1 MKRWKLV
8 SGLLLVFVL
17 GILAGAFGTRIY
29 LKDRFA
35 HLRKDPKARQAFIMR
50 KLSKELE
57 LTQEQKIKV
66 EKIVEQVGAKRREFF
81 LKNRPEIK
89 KIMDEGFAQIKKE
102 LNNDQQKKL
111 DVLREENFFLRNA
124 EKREMPAA
132 STNDFTVSKAR
143 QSSVF

>member
-57 LTQEQKIKV
+57 LTQDQKIKV

-89 KIMDEGFAQIKKE
+89 RIMDEGFLQIKKE

-111 DVLREENFFLRNA
+111 DVLREEF
-124 EKREMPAA
+124 EKRRK
-132 STNDFTVSKAR
+132 SRDTSRFH
-143 QSSVF
+143 Q

>member
-1 MKRWKLV
+1 MKRWKLI

-17 GILAGAFGTRIY
+17 GVLAGSFGTRVY
-29 LKDRFA
+29 LKDRFE

-57 LTQEQKIKV
+57 LTQDQKTKI
-66 EKIVEQVGAKRREFF
+66 EKIVEQMGAKRREFY

-89 KIMDEGFAQIKKE
+89 RIMDEGFLQIKKE

-111 DVLREENFFLRNA
+111 DVLREEF
-124 EKREMPAA
+124 EKRK
-132 STNDFTVSKAR
+132 KAR
-143 QSSVF
+143 DASRYHQ

>member
-1 MKRWKLV
+1 MKRWKLI
-8 SGLLLVFVL
+8 SGLLLVLVL

-57 LTQEQKIKV
+57 LTPDQKIKI
-66 EKIVEQVGAKRREFF
+66 EKIVEQLGEKRREFF

-89 KIMDEGFAQIKKE
+89 KIMDEGFLQIKKE
-102 LNNDQQKKL
+102 LDNDQQKKL
-111 DVLREENFFLRNA
+111 DVLREEF
-124 EKREMPAA
+124 EKRR
-132 STNDFTVSKAR
+132 KAR
-143 QSSVF
+143 YSSRFHQ

>member
-35 HLRKDPKARQAFIMR
+35 HLRKDPKARQAFIMG

-57 LTQEQKIKV
+57 LTPDQKIKV

-81 LKNRPEIK
+81 LKNRPEKK
-89 KIMDEGFAQIKKE
+89 KIMDEGFLQIKKE

-111 DVLREENFFLRNA
+111 DVLRA
-124 EKREMPAA
+124 EFKKRR
-132 STNDFTVSKAR
+132 KAR
-143 QSSVF
+143 DASRFHQ

>member
-1 MKRWKLV
+1 MKRWKLI
-8 SGLLLVFVL
+8 SGLLLVLVL

-57 LTQEQKIKV
+57 LTPDQKIKI
-66 EKIVEQVGAKRREFF
+66 EKIVEQLGEKRREFF

-89 KIMDEGFAQIKKE
+89 KIMDEGFLQMKKE
-102 LNNDQQKKL
+102 LDDDQQKKL
-111 DVLREENFFLRNA
+111 DVLREEF
-124 EKREMPAA
+124 EKRR
-132 STNDFTVSKAR
+132 KAR
-143 QSSVF
+143 YSSRFHQ

>member
-8 SGLLLVFVL
+8 LGLLLVFVL

-35 HLRKDPKARQAFIMR
+35 HFRKDPKARQAFIMR

-57 LTQEQKIKV
+57 LTPEQKIKV
-66 EKIVEQVGAKRREFF
+66 EKIVAQVGEKRREFF

-89 KIMDEGFAQIKKE
+89 KIMDEGFAQIRQE

-111 DVLREENFFLRNA
+111 DVLREEF
-124 EKREMPAA
+124 EKRR
-132 STNDFTVSKAR
+132 KAR
-143 QSSVF
+143 YSSRFHQ

>member
-17 GILAGAFGTRIY
+17 GILAGSFGTRVY
-29 LKDRFA
+29 LKDRFE
-35 HLRKDPKARQAFIMR
+35 HLRKDPKARQDFIMR

-57 LTQEQKIKV
+57 LTQDQKTKI

-89 KIMDEGFAQIKKE
+89 RIMDEGFLQIKKE

-111 DVLREENFFLRNA
+111 DALRKEF
-124 EKREMPAA
+124 EKRR
-132 STNDFTVSKAR
+132 KAR
-143 QSSVF
+143 DASRFHQ

>member
-35 HLRKDPKARQAFIMR
+35 HLRKDPKARQAFIMG

-57 LTQEQKIKV
+57 LTQDQKLKV
-66 EKIVEQVGAKRREFF
+66 EKIVAQVGAKRRELF
-81 LKNRPEIK
+81 LKNRPETK
-89 KIMDEGFAQIKKE
+89 KIMDEGFLQIKKE

-111 DVLREENFFLRNA
+111 DVLRAEF
-124 EKREMPAA
+124 EKRR
-132 STNDFTVSKAR
+132 KAR
-143 QSSVF
+143 DASRFHQ

>member
-17 GILAGAFGTRIY
+17 GILAGAFGARIY

-35 HLRKDPKARQAFIMR
+35 HLRKDPKARQAFIMG

-57 LTQEQKIKV
+57 LTQDQKIKIG
-66 EKIVEQVGAKRREFF
+66 KIVEQMGAKRREFY

-89 KIMDEGFAQIKKE
+89 KIMDEGFLQIKKE
-102 LNNDQQKKL
+102 LDNDQQKKL
-111 DVLREENFFLRNA
+111 DVLREKF
-124 EKREMPAA
+124 EKRR
-132 STNDFTVSKAR
+132 KAR
-143 QSSVF
+143 YSSRFHQ

>member
-17 GILAGAFGTRIY
+17 GILAGAFGARIY

-35 HLRKDPKARQAFIMR
+35 HLRKDPKARQAFIMG

-57 LTQEQKIKV
+57 LTQDQKIKIG
-66 EKIVEQVGAKRREFF
+66 KIVEQMGAKRREFY

-89 KIMDEGFAQIKKE
+89 RIMDEGFLQIKKE

-111 DVLREENFFLRNA
+111 DVLREEF
-124 EKREMPAA
+124 EKR
-132 STNDFTVSKAR
+132 SKAR
-143 QSSVF
+143 YSSRFHQ

>member
-17 GILAGAFGTRIY
+17 GILAGSFGTRVY
-29 LKDRFA
+29 LKDRFE

-57 LTQEQKIKV
+57 LTQDQKTKI
-66 EKIVEQVGAKRREFF
+66 EKIVEQVGEKRRQFF

-89 KIMDEGFAQIKKE
+89 RIMDEGFLQIKKE

-111 DVLREENFFLRNA
+111 DALRKEF
-124 EKREMPAA
+124 EKRR
-132 STNDFTVSKAR
+132 KAR
-143 QSSVF
+143 DASRFHQ

>member
-35 HLRKDPKARQAFIMR
+35 HLRKDPKARQAFIMG

-57 LTQEQKIKV
+57 LTPDQKIKV
-66 EKIVEQVGAKRREFF
+66 EKIVEQTGAKRREFY

-89 KIMDEGFAQIKKE
+89 RIMDEGFAQIKKE

-111 DVLREENFFLRNA
+111 DVLRAEF
-124 EKREMPAA
+124 EKRRKGRDA
-132 STNDFTVSKAR
+132 SRFH
-143 QSSVF
+143 Q

>member
-57 LTQEQKIKV
+57 LTPDQKIKI
-66 EKIVEQVGAKRREFF
+66 EKIVEQVGEKRREYYR
-81 LKNRPEIK
+81 KNRPEIK
-89 KIMDEGFAQIKKE
+89 KRMDERCRPTQKQ

-111 DVLREENFFLRNA
+111 DVLKEEFK
-124 EKREMPAA
+124 KRR
-132 STNDFTVSKAR
+132 KAR
-143 QSSVF
+143 DTSRFHQ

>member
-8 SGLLLVFVL
+8 SGLLLVFVF

-35 HLRKDPKARQAFIMR
+35 HLRKDPKARQDFIMR

-57 LTQEQKIKV
+57 LTPDQKIKV

-81 LKNRPEIK
+81 LKNRPEKK
-89 KIMDEGFAQIKKE
+89 KIMDEGFLQIKKE

-111 DVLREENFFLRNA
+111 DVLRAEF
-124 EKREMPAA
+124 EKRRKGRDA
-132 STNDFTVSKAR
+132 SRFH
-143 QSSVF
+143 Q

>member
-35 HLRKDPKARQAFIMR
+35 HLRKDPKARQAFIMG

-57 LTQEQKIKV
+57 LTPDQKIKV
-66 EKIVEQVGAKRREFF
+66 EKIVEQTGAKRREFF

-89 KIMDEGFAQIKKE
+89 RIMDEGFLQIKKE

-111 DVLREENFFLRNA
+111 DVMREEFK
-124 EKREMPAA
+124 KRR
-132 STNDFTVSKAR
+132 KAR
-143 QSSVF
+143 DASRFHQ

>member
-57 LTQEQKIKV
+57 LTPDQKIKV
-66 EKIVEQVGAKRREFF
+66 EKIVEQVGEKRREFF

-89 KIMDEGFAQIKKE
+89 RIMDEGFAQIKKE

-111 DVLREENFFLRNA
+111 DELREEF
-124 EKREMPAA
+124 EKRR
-132 STNDFTVSKAR
+132 KAR
-143 QSSVF
+143 DASRYHQ

>member
-1 MKRWKLV
+1 MKRWKLI

-17 GILAGAFGTRIY
+17 GVLAGSFGTRIY
-29 LKDRFA
+29 LKDRFE

-57 LTQEQKIKV
+57 LTPDQKIKV
-66 EKIVEQVGAKRREFF
+66 EKIVEQMGEKRREFF

-89 KIMDEGFAQIKKE
+89 KIMDEGFAQIRKE

-111 DVLREENFFLRNA
+111 DVLREEF
-124 EKREMPAA
+124 EKRR
-132 STNDFTVSKAR
+132 KAR
-143 QSSVF
+143 YSSRFHQ

>member
-17 GILAGAFGTRIY
+17 GILAGSFGTRVY
-29 LKDRFA
+29 LKDRFE
-35 HLRKDPKARQAFIMR
+35 HLRKDPKARQDFIMR

-57 LTQEQKIKV
+57 LTQDQKTKI
-66 EKIVEQVGAKRREFF
+66 EKIVEQVGAKRRQFF

-89 KIMDEGFAQIKKE
+89 RIMDEGFSQIKKE

-111 DVLREENFFLRNA
+111 DALRKEF
-124 EKREMPAA
+124 EKRR
-132 STNDFTVSKAR
+132 KAR
-143 QSSVF
+143 DATRFHQ

>member
-35 HLRKDPKARQAFIMR
+35 HLRKDPKARQAFIMG

-57 LTQEQKIKV
+57 LTPDQKIKV
-66 EKIVEQVGAKRREFF
+66 EKIVEQVGAKRRELF

-111 DVLREENFFLRNA
+111 DVLREEF
-124 EKREMPAA
+124 EKRR
-132 STNDFTVSKAR
+132 KAR
-143 QSSVF
+143 DASRFHQ

>member
-35 HLRKDPKARQAFIMR
+35 HLRKDPKARQAFIMG

-57 LTQEQKIKV
+57 LTPDQKIKV
-66 EKIVEQVGAKRREFF
+66 EKIVEQTGAKRREFF

-89 KIMDEGFAQIKKE
+89 KIMDEGFLQIKKE

-111 DVLREENFFLRNA
+111 DVMRA
-124 EKREMPAA
+124 EFKKRR
-132 STNDFTVSKAR
+132 KAR
-143 QSSVF
+143 DASRFHQ

>member
-35 HLRKDPKARQAFIMR
+35 HLRKDPKARQAFIMG

-57 LTQEQKIKV
+57 LTPDQKIKV
-66 EKIVEQVGAKRREFF
+66 EKIVEQTGAKRREFF

-89 KIMDEGFAQIKKE
+89 KIMDEGFLQIKKE

-111 DVLREENFFLRNA
+111 DVLREEFK
-124 EKREMPAA
+124 KRR
-132 STNDFTVSKAR
+132 KAR
-143 QSSVF
+143 DASRFHQ